1 MPASRPFGL
10 GQFCYKGAAM
20 SGDLTPLPAHV
31 GGAARIT
38 IGQLTAVVGVA
49 AVLFVAQDVF
59 VPLAIAMLITFALSP
74 LVTALRRRGLPLLW
88 TVLIVV
94 ALAFSLIAVFSF
106 VVASQLAQL
115 AQNLPIFQANI
126 IHKVEGLKAT
136 GGDHGLA
143 SRLSDMISAI
153 NTEIGAALP
162 SGVDKPMPVE
172 VIQSSNALAFLE
184 NLVIPLI
191 SPIATVGL
199 VIVVVIFMLLERE
212 DLRDRFIRLVG
223 TNDLYRTT
231 QVLEEAGG
239 RVANY
244 LLVQLLVNTIYAI
257 PIGVGLYFI
266 GIPNAVLWGMLTL
279 VLRFVPYIGSAL
291 AAAFPLFLAFAVSPD
306 WSAVLWTGALFAS
319 VELITSNVIEPWLY
333 GSRTGVSPLAI
344 IVAAIFWTFLWGPLG
359 LILSTPL
366 TVCLVVLGRH
376 IPQFALFDILFGD
389 EPVLAP
395 HAKLYQRML
404 AGDAM
409 EATFGATEA
418 LEELDVVDYHQTTMI
433 PALLLA
439 QDDSE
444 RGVLTPEQQDRLA
457 SVALEVVADLQAEME
472 AERDA
477 PSETALPG
485 LGLRVRVIGGRSA
498 LDDVAAAVL
507 AQVLQTEGAAAQFS
521 PHLDLAPSR
530 LAALDTAS
538 ADCLLLCYLD
548 PRPARASL
556 LHIRRIK
563 RAAPHLRVGVV
574 ILQMPADLADS
585 ASGPRHLHAVSPA
598 KLTEAEDIG
607 ADFAVTNLE
616 SAMDAVWQRSAP
628 KPVPDANK
636 PMPRV
641 VARRRSQ
648 TTD

>member
-1 MPASRPFGL
+1 MPG
-10 GQFCYKGAAM
+10 YE
-20 SGDLTPLPAHV
+20 LTPLPQQP
-31 GGAARIT
+31 GGGARIT
-38 IGQLTAVVGVA
+38 MAQLATVVAVA

-88 TVLIVV
+88 TVLLVV
-94 ALAFSLIAVFSF
+94 ALAFSAIALFSF
-106 VVASQLAQL
+106 IVAGQLAQL

-126 IHKVEGLKAT
+126 IAKVESLKAT
-136 GGDHGLA
+136 GGDNGLVA
-143 SRLSDMISAI
+143 KLSDMITAI
-153 NTEIGAALP
+153 NSEIGAALP
-162 SGVDKPMPVE
+162 TGVDKPMPVE

-184 NLVIPLI
+184 NLVLPLI

-231 QVLEEAGG
+231 QVLEEAGS

-244 LLVQLLVNTIYAI
+244 LLVQLLVNTIYAV
-257 PIGVGLYFI
+257 PIGIGLYFI
-266 GIPNAVLWGMLTL
+266 GVPNAALWGMLTL
-279 VLRFVPYIGSAL
+279 ILRFVPYIGSVL

-306 WSAVLWTGALFAS
+306 WSALLWTAALFAS

-333 GSRTGVSPLAI
+333 GARTGVSPLAI

-404 AGDAM
+404 AGDAV

-418 LEELDVVDYHQTTMI
+418 MEELDIVDYYQTTMI

-444 RGVLTPEQQDRLA
+444 RGVLTPAQQDRLA
-457 SVALEVVADLQAEME
+457 MVAMQVVNDLEAEVE
-472 AERDA
+472 AERAA
-477 PSETALPG
+477 PTETALPG
-485 LGLRVRVIGGRSA
+485 LGIRIGVIGGRTSI
-498 LDDVAAAVL
+498 DDVAAAVL
-507 AQVLQTEGAAAQFS
+507 GQSLHAEGAAVQSYPHTDLS
-521 PHLDLAPSR
+521 PTR
-530 LAALDTAS
+530 LAALDTDS
-538 ADCLLLCYLD
+538 TDCLLLCYLD
-548 PRPARASL
+548 PRPTRASL

-574 ILQMPADLADS
+574 ILQMPSDLPS
-585 ASGPRHLHAVSPA
+585 EASGVRHLQIVQTA
-598 KLTEAEDIG
+598 KLAEAEDLG
-607 ADFAVTNLE
+607 ADFAVTSLE
-616 SAMDAVWQRSAP
+616 SAMDAAWLRDPA
-628 KPVPDANK
+628 KPLPAMKK
-636 PMPRV
+636 PQPRV
-641 VARRRSQ
+641 VARRRSKTPNLIPQ
-648 TTD
+648 A